1 MAVLV
6 TPEQVWTDWAGLS
19 LVVVGTAAA
28 LLATRAVLLAVVG
41 WWLDR

>member
-1 MAVLV
+1 MAMPV
-6 TPEQVWTDWAGLS
+6 TAEQVWTDWASLA
-19 LVVVGTAAA
+19 LVVVGTAAV